1 MARLLR
7 KATGWFCAAALGGA
21 GFCSPVPAQP
31 VVAVSARIETLGDTS
46 RLLVDLSA
54 SVKVE
59 AFVLSDP
66 DRVVVDL
73 PEVNF
78 QAEASEGARRT
89 LEAAGSLIR
98 AFRGGSLG
106 PGKSRIVID
115 LSGPARVVKANVEKI
130 ASGEPARLV
139 IELART
145 DKAGF
150 AAAAA
155 AGRLQAARRPPA
167 APNSPVATAPA
178 GKQVIVLDP
187 GHGGI
192 DSGASAGADVLE
204 KSIVF
209 EFARRMAAQLENTGR
224 YKVVL
229 TRNSDVFVSL
239 DDRVRVARQAN
250 AALFVSLHADT
261 LADAADVQ
269 GATFYTGSDKAS
281 DAEAARLA
289 EKENRADIAAG
300 VESPEDATGVTDI
313 LADLTRRET
322 KAYSHLFAR
331 SLAGVWQNAGRLNK
345 NPQRS
350 AGFKVLRASDVP
362 SVLIELGY
370 LSSTRDAANLTSAA
384 WRDKAAGVAADAVN
398 RFFESRRTASPASVA
413 ETLH

>member
-1 MARLLR
+1 MARLQR
-7 KATGWFCAAALGGA
+7 KATGRFCAAVLTAA
-21 GFCSPVPAQP
+21 GFCAPVLAQP

-78 QAEASEGARRT
+78 QAEALEGARPKQ
-89 LEAAGSLIR
+89 EAGGSLIR
-98 AFRGGSLG
+98 AYRGGSLG

-115 LSGPARVVKANVEKI
+115 LSGPARVVRASAERI
-130 ASGEPARLV
+130 ASGDPARLV

-145 DKAGF
+145 DPAAFK
-150 AAAAA
+150 AAAA
-155 AGRLQAARRPPA
+155 AGRLQAARRSPA
-167 APNSPVATAPA
+167 APVSPVATASA

-192 DSGASAGADVLE
+192 DSGASAGTDVLE
-204 KSIVF
+204 KTIVF
-209 EFARRMAAQLENTGR
+209 EFARRMAAQLESTGR

-229 TRNSDVFVSL
+229 TRNSDVFVAL
-239 DDRVRVARQAN
+239 GDRVRVAREAN

-300 VESPEDATGVTDI
+300 VESLEDATGVTDI

-331 SLAGVWQNAGRLNK
+331 SLAAVWQNAGRLNK

-398 RFFESRRTASPASVA
+398 RFFESRRIASPASVA
-413 ETLH
+413 ETPH